1 MLRRRLFVAG
11 WPRWRRG
18 WPMRLIR
25 ALGPPP
31 WPYTMPAA
39 ETVNG
44 KSRWLE
50 LCAAGL
56 VQLR

>member
-1 MLRRRLFVAG
+1 
-11 WPRWRRG
+11 
-18 WPMRLIR
+18 MRLIR

-44 KSRWLE
+44 KSRWRE

-56 VQLR
+56 VS